1 MSHSLAGAGYDRGFE
16 QQKYRVEYWSGSAWN
31 KLIPTGTSEWS
42 KYNMAVKYTSIKASA
57 KLPASTSKLRLR
69 LSGSINPDVTQTSE
83 EYKLDEWFASIRS
96 LLSFGSLTP
105 ETPILLQDGTSTE
118 TIKALRVKAAVL
130 A

>member
-1 MSHSLAGAGYDRGFE
+1 
-16 QQKYRVEYWSGSAWN
+16 
-31 KLIPTGTSEWS
+31 
-42 KYNMAVKYTSIKASA
+42 MAVKYTSIKASA